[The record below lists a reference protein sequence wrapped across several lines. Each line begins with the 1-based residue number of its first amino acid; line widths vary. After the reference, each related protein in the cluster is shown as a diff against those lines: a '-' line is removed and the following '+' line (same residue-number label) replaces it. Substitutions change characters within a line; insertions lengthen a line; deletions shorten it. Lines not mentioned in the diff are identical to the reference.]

1 MLKNLTRRS
10 TRQGVQAVVAAA
22 AIVATVFVAPSAHA
36 ADPSTKFRLE
46 YGASYAY
53 GTLRW
58 HQRSVDVDVTLHA
71 SYCRQLKAYPFD
83 RNGVG
88 HQPGWTPRV
97 CNGTISGTISL
108 PVNVPGGAAIVRL
121 DLVDETG
128 KLLVSKPCRPSANCD
143 K

>member
-1 MLKNLTRRS
+1 
-10 TRQGVQAVVAAA
+10 
-22 AIVATVFVAPSAHA
+22 VATVFVAPSAHA

-53 GTLRW
+53 GTLWW

-88 HQPGWTPRV
+88 HTPGETPGV
-97 CNGTISGTISL
+97 CNGTVSGTINL

-121 DLVDETG
+121 DLVDEKGT
-128 KLLVSKPCRPSANCD
+128 LLVSKPCRPSADCD